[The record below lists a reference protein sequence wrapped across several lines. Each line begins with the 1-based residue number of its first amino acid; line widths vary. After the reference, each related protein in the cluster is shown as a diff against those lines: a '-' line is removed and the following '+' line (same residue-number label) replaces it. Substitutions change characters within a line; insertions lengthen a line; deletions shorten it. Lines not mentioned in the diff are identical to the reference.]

1 MSKVNKPIIGILTWR
16 SGQKFAEP
24 GYFRRLLQA
33 GRELGA
39 IVYLF
44 APQDVLPEDRRIRGF
59 TPGHGRSWKSRLYA
73 WPDIVIDRYRYYP
86 TPRHVG
92 YLPFR
97 RQELFRYAN
106 SPLANKWSVYQVLAA
121 DEQMRRWL
129 PETQIYRSSLL
140 PDMLAKHSRVYI
152 KPANGTGGR
161 SILRI
166 ERIAGGFRIAGRTM
180 RLRRVEGRLKTF
192 PGLVRKVN
200 KWVETEMLAKER
212 CLIQQGLVLDLL
224 PDRTV
229 DLRLLIQKT
238 ADGQWDVT
246 GQGIRMGRKNSSI
259 SNLHGGGKALPAS
272 RFLIPKFGR
281 VRTRDILM
289 DCHNLARRT
298 AQTLEQH
305 YGQMI
310 EFGLDIGI
318 DVKGEAWLIEVN
330 PKPGREIFRKIG
342 QHDRYR
348 QSIRRPLEYAIS
360 LLRKD
365 SQQTVEPAEEMAQAD
380 GPDEQARREAAY
392 GAAEGQTAERVPSR
406 E

>member
-1 MSKVNKPIIGILTWR
+1 MNRPIIGILTWR

-59 TPGHGRSWKSRLYA
+59 TPGHGRDWESRLYA

-97 RQELFRYAN
+97 RQELFRYVN

-129 PETQIYRSSLL
+129 PETYIYRSSLL
-140 PDMLAKHSRVYI
+140 PGMLEKYSRVYI

-166 ERIAGGFRIAGRTM
+166 ERTTSGFRIAGRTM
-180 RLRRVEGRLKTF
+180 RLKRVEGRVKTLS
-192 PGLVRKVN
+192 GLVRKVN
-200 KWVETEMLAKER
+200 HWVETEMLAKER

-281 VRTRDILM
+281 ERTRDILGE
-289 DCHNLARRT
+289 CHNLAIRT

-305 YGQMI
+305 YGRMI

-330 PKPGREIFRKIG
+330 PKPGREIFHKIG
-342 QHDRYR
+342 QHERYR
-348 QSIRRPLEYAIS
+348 KAIRRPLEYTIF
-360 LLRKD
+360 LLRQG
-365 SQQTVEPAEEMAQAD
+365 SQPAEPAAEMSKED
-380 GPDEQARREAAY
+380 GPDELTLREAANE
-392 GAAEGQTAERVPSR
+392 AAEETNGGKGAFS
-406 E
+406 